1 MKRLLTT
8 LLAVISLGLCAVCL
22 VQWQREARL
31 RGHIQ
36 DLVKRLEAE
45 NTLRIEAERKVR
57 EYEREIARLTE
68 LRAEVEAKLVEVTR
82 EYNDLSKDSVAR
94 GITIAI
100 YMRELLQL
108 QHGLQATQLAFGKEA
123 EAIKNHNSLVS
134 SQNSAMEKQN
144 ELLKQLVQERNDAIT
159 KLNARTREFNELVE
173 KYNKLAKSR

>member
-8 LLAVISLGLCAVCL
+8 LLVVISLGLCAVCI

-31 RGHIQ
+31 RGHIL

-45 NTLRIEAERKVR
+45 NNLRIEAERKVR
-57 EYEREIARLTE
+57 EYEKEIARLTE
-68 LRAEVEAKLVEVTR
+68 LRAEVEAKLVEVSR
-82 EYNDLSKDSVAR
+82 EYNDLSADSVAR

-100 YMRELLQL
+100 YMRELMQM
-108 QHGLQATQLAFGKEA
+108 QHGLEATQLAFGKGTEA
-123 EAIKNHNSLVS
+123 LKSHNSVVT

-144 ELLKQLVQERNDAIT
+144 ELLKQLVEERTDAIS
-159 KLNARTREFNELVE
+159 KLNARTREFNDLVE